1 MAKAATKAKST
12 EKAAP
17 AKPAKQKW
25 DSSKLHTVTP
35 HLVCSSAAKAIDF
48 YKEAFGAEEVMRLA
62 GPDGSLWH
70 ACVTIGDSAV
80 MLVDEFPGMGSVGPK
95 ALKGTPVTIHLNVP
109 NVDAVVEQAVAAGA
123 KVIMPVSD
131 MFWGDRYGI
140 VEDPFGHKWSVS
152 TQVRAMTV
160 EEIKA
165 AMPASSDCDDT
176 AA

>member
-1 MAKAATKAKST
+1 MAKASSKAKST
-12 EKAAP
+12 DKADPSA
-17 AKPAKQKW
+17 AKQKW

-35 HLVCSSAAKAIDF
+35 HLVCSSAAKAIEF
-48 YKEAFGAEEVMRLA
+48 YKEAFGAKEVMRLA

-109 NVDAVVEQAVAAGA
+109 DVDGVVEQAVATGA
-123 KVIMPVSD
+123 KVIMPVGD

-140 VEDPFGHKWSVS
+140 VEDPFGHKWSVA
-152 TQVRAMTV
+152 THLRAMTV
-160 EEIKA
+160 DEIKA
-165 AMPASSDCDDT
+165 AMPAPAGCDEP

>member
-1 MAKAATKAKST
+1 MAKTATKAKST

-17 AKPAKQKW
+17 AAKPAKQKW

-35 HLVCSSAAKAIDF
+35 HLVCSNAAKAIDF
-48 YKEAFGAEEVMRLA
+48 YKAAFGAEEVMRLA

-80 MLVDEFPGMGSVGPK
+80 MLVDEFPGMGSLGPK

-109 NVDAVVEQAVAAGA
+109 NVDAVIEQAVAAGA
-123 KVIMPVSD
+123 KVIMPPAD

-140 VEDPFGHKWSVS
+140 VEDPFGHKWSVA
-152 TQVRAMTV
+152 THVRTMTV
-160 EEIKA
+160 DEIKA
-165 AMPASSDCDDT
+165 AMPKGGES